1 MKRLLAVCAIA
12 LMGGC
17 APIQG
22 AITDAKDTLLNPPSQ
37 VWEAV
42 KYLLQFVIDL
52 FGNFLAD
59 VVGKIGL

>member
-1 MKRLLAVCAIA
+1 MKRFLAICGVA

-22 AITDAKDTLLNPPSQ
+22 AFTDAKDTLLNPPSQ

-52 FGNFLAD
+52 IGGFLAD